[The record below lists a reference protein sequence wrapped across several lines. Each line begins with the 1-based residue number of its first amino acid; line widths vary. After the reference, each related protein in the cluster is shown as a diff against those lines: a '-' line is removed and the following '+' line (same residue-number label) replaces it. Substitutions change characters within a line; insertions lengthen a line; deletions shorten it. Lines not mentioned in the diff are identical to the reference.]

1 MKIRA
6 LVVDDSRSM
15 RRIVMKGLR
24 HAQLAE
30 FEFQEAVDG
39 DDALEKF
46 NPEEF
51 DIVFIDWNMPKMNG
65 IDVVRKIREDEINDQ
80 VKLVMVTSNKTMD
93 FVTEALDDAGANGF
107 ISKPFTPKD
116 MRNKLEQII
125 AEIVQIKKAQGGL
138 LGKLFGR

>member
-30 FEFQEAVDG
+30 FDFQEAVDG

-46 NPEEF
+46 NPEEY

-65 IDVVRKIREDEINDQ
+65 IDVVRKIREEPLNDQ

-93 FVTEALDDAGANGF
+93 FVTEALDGAGANGF

-116 MRNKLEQII
+116 MRNKLETII
-125 AEIVQIKKAQGGL
+125 AEIIQIKKAQGGL

>member
-46 NPEEF
+46 NPEEY

-65 IDVVRKIREDEINDQ
+65 IDVVRKIREEPVNDQ

-116 MRNKLEQII
+116 MRNKLETII

>member
-30 FEFQEAVDG
+30 FDFQEAVDG

-46 NPEEF
+46 NPEEY

-65 IDVVRKIREDEINDQ
+65 IDVVRKIREDALNDQ

-125 AEIVQIKKAQGGL
+125 GEIIQIKKAQGGL

>member
-1 MKIRA
+1 
-6 LVVDDSRSM
+6 
-15 RRIVMKGLR
+15 MKGLR

-30 FEFQEAVDG
+30 FDFQEAVDG

-46 NPEEF
+46 NPEEY

-65 IDVVRKIREDEINDQ
+65 IDVVRKIREDSLNDQ

-125 AEIVQIKKAQGGL
+125 GEIIQIKKAQGGL

>member
-30 FEFQEAVDG
+30 FEFEEAVDG

-46 NPEEF
+46 NPEEY

-65 IDVVRKIREDEINDQ
+65 IDVVRKIREEPVNDQ

-116 MRNKLEQII
+116 MRNKLEIII
-125 AEIVQIKKAQGGL
+125 AEIITLKKAQGGL

>member
-30 FEFQEAVDG
+30 FDFQEAVDG

-46 NPEEF
+46 NPEEY

-65 IDVVRKIREDEINDQ
+65 IDVVRKNREEPLNDQ

-116 MRNKLEQII
+116 MRNKLETII

>member
-1 MKIRA
+1 
-6 LVVDDSRSM
+6 
-15 RRIVMKGLR
+15 MKGLR

-30 FEFQEAVDG
+30 FDFQEAVDG

-46 NPEEF
+46 NPEEY

-65 IDVVRKIREDEINDQ
+65 IDVVRKIREDSLNDQ

-93 FVTEALDDAGANGF
+93 FVTEALDDAGATGF

-125 AEIVQIKKAQGGL
+125 GEIIQIKKAQGGL

>member
-46 NPEEF
+46 NPEEY

-65 IDVVRKIREDEINDQ
+65 IDVVRKIREDSANDQ

-125 AEIVQIKKAQGGL
+125 GEIVQIKKAQGGL

>member
-30 FEFQEAVDG
+30 FDFQEAVDG

-46 NPEEF
+46 NPEEY

-65 IDVVRKIREDEINDQ
+65 IDVVRKIREDSLNDQ

-125 AEIVQIKKAQGGL
+125 GEIIQIKKAQGGL

>member
-30 FEFQEAVDG
+30 FDFQEAVDG

-46 NPEEF
+46 NPEEY

-65 IDVVRKIREDEINDQ
+65 IDVVRKIREEPLNDQ

-116 MRNKLEQII
+116 MRNKLETII

>member
-30 FEFQEAVDG
+30 FDFQEAVDG

-46 NPEEF
+46 NPEEY

-65 IDVVRKIREDEINDQ
+65 IDVVRKIREEPLNDQ

-116 MRNKLEQII
+116 MRNKLETII
-125 AEIVQIKKAQGGL
+125 AEIIQIKKAQGGL

>member
-30 FEFQEAVDG
+30 FDFQEAVDG

-46 NPEEF
+46 NPEEY

-65 IDVVRKIREDEINDQ
+65 IDVVRKIREDSLNDQ
-80 VKLVMVTSNKTMD
+80 DVSMFAIEFSS
-93 FVTEALDDAGANGF
+93 AL
-107 ISKPFTPKD
+107 S
-116 MRNKLEQII
+116 
-125 AEIVQIKKAQGGL
+125 
-138 LGKLFGR
+138 

>member
-24 HAQLAE
+24 HAQLCD
-30 FEFQEAVDG
+30 FDFQEAVDG
-39 DDALEKF
+39 ADALTKF
-46 NPEEF
+46 DPEQF
-51 DIVFIDWNMPKMNG
+51 DIMFIDWNMPNMNG
-65 IDVVRKIREDEINDQ
+65 IDVVRKIREDTVNDK
-80 VKLVMVTSNKTMD
+80 VMLVMVTSNKTMD

-116 MRNKLEQII
+116 MRNKLEPVIGEII
-125 AEIVQIKKAQGGL
+125 QRKKAEGGL

>member
-30 FEFQEAVDG
+30 FDFQEAVDG

-65 IDVVRKIREDEINDQ
+65 IDVVRKIREDSLNDQ

-125 AEIVQIKKAQGGL
+125 GEIIQIKKAQGGL

>member
-1 MKIRA
+1 
-6 LVVDDSRSM
+6 
-15 RRIVMKGLR
+15 MKGLR

-30 FEFQEAVDG
+30 FDFQEAVDG

-46 NPEEF
+46 NPEEY

-65 IDVVRKIREDEINDQ
+65 IDVVRKIREDALNDQ

-125 AEIVQIKKAQGGL
+125 GEIIQIKKAQGGL

>member
-65 IDVVRKIREDEINDQ
+65 IDVVRKIREDEVNDQ

-125 AEIVQIKKAQGGL
+125 GEIVQIKKAQGGL